1 MKRNIF
7 KIIGFVLLS
16 FSVIA
21 ICYFTKRTE
30 FLSLIQLSII
40 GWIGSLLFIQNFK
53 AKDTF
58 LWIFLGIILKL
69 ILLFSTPQ
77 LSDDYYRF
85 FWDGTL
91 VANSENPYLNT
102 PLEISENN
110 ELSNFQKGL
119 YDGMNSKEY
128 FAVYLPF
135 NQIIFG
141 IISFF
146 GTENL
151 LHQLI
156 GIRLLF
162 LLSETLL
169 FIFIWRQKKLNRWW
183 FLFFFNP
190 FIMVES
196 YGNLHFELLMVCLFA
211 IGYFYLKNFSLKG
224 FFLGLGAAVKPYIL
238 LFLPFVFIKQFKQ
251 IKILSTTIGFF
262 IGFGFWWLL
271 FLYPQ
276 AYQNMLQSILL
287 FIKTF
292 EFNASIFYLV
302 RWLGF
307 EIVGYDVIKTV
318 GPIMSFIVMGV
329 LTTLVFASLKKPKQ
343 ALNFGLYGYTF
354 YLLMAT
360 TVHPWYIIPL
370 LFIAAITKHIY
381 PFVWAMLIW
390 FSYKAYQTEVV
401 SESALMLCLEYLPV
415 FSIAAIE
422 IYFRNKSNPIFL
434 QNLLLNLY
442 TSQKQSVK

>member
-40 GWIGSLLFIQNFK
+40 GWIGSLLFIQNYK

-224 FFLGLGAAVKPYIL
+224 FFFGLGAAVKPYIL

-302 RWLGF
+302 RWLEF

>member
-30 FLSLIQLSII
+30 LLSLIQLSII
-40 GWIGSLLFIQNFK
+40 GWIGSLLFIQNYK

>member
-1 MKRNIF
+1 VKRNIF

-40 GWIGSLLFIQNFK
+40 GWIGSLLFIQNYK

>member
-21 ICYFTKRTE
+21 ICYFTERTE

-40 GWIGSLLFIQNFK
+40 GWIGSFLLIQNYK
-53 AKDTF
+53 AKNIF
-58 LWIFLGIILKL
+58 LWLLLGIFLKL
-69 ILLFSTPQ
+69 TLLFSTPQ

-85 FWDGTL
+85 FWDGNL
-91 VANSENPYLNT
+91 VANGENPYLNT
-102 PLEISENN
+102 PLEYGHNN
-110 ELSNFQKGL
+110 ELSNFQEEL
-119 YDGMNSKEY
+119 YDGMNSKQY

-141 IISFF
+141 IISFLEA
-146 GTENL
+146 ENL
-151 LHQLI
+151 LHHLI
-156 GIRLLF
+156 GIRLIFLF
-162 LLSETLL
+162 SETLL
-169 FIFIWRQKKLNRWW
+169 FILIWRQKKLNSWW

-190 FIMVES
+190 FILVET

-211 IGYFYLKNFSLKG
+211 IGYYYLKKFTLKG
-224 FFLGLGAAVKPYIL
+224 FFWGLGAAVKPYIL
-238 LFLPFVFIKQFKQ
+238 LFLPFVFIKQLKQ
-251 IKILSTTIGFF
+251 IKTLPISIGFF

-271 FLYPQ
+271 FFGPQ
-276 AYQNMLQSILL
+276 SYQNMLQSIFL

-292 EFNASIFYLV
+292 EFNASIFYLI

-307 EIVGYDVIKTV
+307 EMVGYDVVKTA
-318 GPIMSFIVMGV
+318 GPILSVIV
-329 LTTLVFASLKKPKQ
+329 LCILSILIFASIKKPKQ

-370 LFIAAITKHIY
+370 LFMAVITKHIY
-381 PFVWAMLIW
+381 PFIWAMLIW
-390 FSYKAYQTEVV
+390 FSYKAYQTDLVT
-401 SESALMLCLEYLPV
+401 ESAFMLWFEYLPV

-422 IYFRNKSNPIFL
+422 IYFRNRPKPIFL

-442 TSQKQSVK
+442 TSQKQNAK

>member
-1 MKRNIF
+1 
-7 KIIGFVLLS
+7 
-16 FSVIA
+16 
-21 ICYFTKRTE
+21 
-30 FLSLIQLSII
+30 
-40 GWIGSLLFIQNFK
+40 
-53 AKDTF
+53 
-58 LWIFLGIILKL
+58 
-69 ILLFSTPQ
+69 
-77 LSDDYYRF
+77 
-85 FWDGTL
+85 
-91 VANSENPYLNT
+91 
-102 PLEISENN
+102 
-110 ELSNFQKGL
+110 
-119 YDGMNSKEY
+119 
-128 FAVYLPF
+128 
-135 NQIIFG
+135 
-141 IISFF
+141 
-146 GTENL
+146 
-151 LHQLI
+151 
-156 GIRLLF
+156 
-162 LLSETLL
+162 
-169 FIFIWRQKKLNRWW
+169 
-183 FLFFFNP
+183 
-190 FIMVES
+190 
-196 YGNLHFELLMVCLFA
+196 
-211 IGYFYLKNFSLKG
+211 
-224 FFLGLGAAVKPYIL
+224 
-238 LFLPFVFIKQFKQ
+238 
-251 IKILSTTIGFF
+251 
-262 IGFGFWWLL
+262 
-271 FLYPQ
+271 
-276 AYQNMLQSILL
+276 MLQSILL

-381 PFVWAMLIW
+381 PFVWAILIW

>member
-40 GWIGSLLFIQNFK
+40 GWIGSLLFIQNYK

-360 TVHPWYIIPL
+360 TVHPWYLIPL

>member
-1 MKRNIF
+1 VKRNIF

-40 GWIGSLLFIQNFK
+40 GWIGSLLFIQNYK

-162 LLSETLL
+162 LLSQTLL

>member
-40 GWIGSLLFIQNFK
+40 GWIGSLLFIQNYK

-119 YDGMNSKEY
+119 FDGMNSKEY

>member
-1 MKRNIF
+1 VKRNIF

-40 GWIGSLLFIQNFK
+40 GWIGSLLFIQNYK

-190 FIMVES
+190 LIMVES

-211 IGYFYLKNFSLKG
+211 IGYFYLKNFTLKG

>member
-30 FLSLIQLSII
+30 FFSLIQLSII
-40 GWIGSLLFIQNFK
+40 GWIGSILLIQNYK

-141 IISFF
+141 VISFF
-146 GTENL
+146 GAENL
-151 LHQLI
+151 IHQLI

-169 FIFIWRQKKLNRWW
+169 LILIWRQKKLNRWW

-211 IGYFYLKNFSLKG
+211 IGYFYLKNFTLKG

-271 FLYPQ
+271 FLYPK

-307 EIVGYDVIKTV
+307 EIIGYDVIKTV

-370 LFIAAITKHIY
+370 LFMGAITKHIY

>member
-40 GWIGSLLFIQNFK
+40 GWIGSLLFIQNYK

-169 FIFIWRQKKLNRWW
+169 FIFIWRQKKL
-183 FLFFFNP
+183 
-190 FIMVES
+190 I
-196 YGNLHFELLMVCLFA
+196 
-211 IGYFYLKNFSLKG
+211 
-224 FFLGLGAAVKPYIL
+224 
-238 LFLPFVFIKQFKQ
+238 
-251 IKILSTTIGFF
+251 
-262 IGFGFWWLL
+262 
-271 FLYPQ
+271 
-276 AYQNMLQSILL
+276 
-287 FIKTF
+287 
-292 EFNASIFYLV
+292 
-302 RWLGF
+302 
-307 EIVGYDVIKTV
+307 
-318 GPIMSFIVMGV
+318 
-329 LTTLVFASLKKPKQ
+329 
-343 ALNFGLYGYTF
+343 
-354 YLLMAT
+354 
-360 TVHPWYIIPL
+360 
-370 LFIAAITKHIY
+370 
-381 PFVWAMLIW
+381 
-390 FSYKAYQTEVV
+390 
-401 SESALMLCLEYLPV
+401 
-415 FSIAAIE
+415 
-422 IYFRNKSNPIFL
+422 
-434 QNLLLNLY
+434 
-442 TSQKQSVK
+442 

>member
-1 MKRNIF
+1 
-7 KIIGFVLLS
+7 LLS

-40 GWIGSLLFIQNFK
+40 GWIGSLLFIQNYK